1 MQIEYISTDKIIPY
15 ANNPRIN
22 DGEAVDRVASSIAEY
37 GFKNPIIIDK
47 NNIIICGHTRFKAAK
62 KLGID
67 NVPVIRAD
75 DLTPAQ
81 IKSFRVAENRVSE
94 YAKWNN
100 ELLTLELQELQ
111 ELEFDLDLTGFE
123 KWELDNL
130 LNPIS
135 DEELQDFFVEKEEKP
150 KEPKKVQC
158 PECGCEFEQ

>member
-135 DEELQDFFVEKEEKP
+135 DEDLQDFFVEKEEKP